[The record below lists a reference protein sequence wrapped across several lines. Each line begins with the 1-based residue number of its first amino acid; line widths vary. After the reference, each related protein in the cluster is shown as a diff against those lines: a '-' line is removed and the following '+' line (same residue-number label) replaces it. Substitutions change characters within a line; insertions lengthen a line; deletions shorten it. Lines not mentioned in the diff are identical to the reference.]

1 MSVAFAVNQTD
12 YELYV
17 GKILSFSWKC
27 LERDVLSAPTL
38 CTVIPHWHV
47 ILKRVKS
54 RIFGLAC
61 EIAGLLNNLRHST
74 VYG

>member
-38 CTVIPHWHV
+38 
-47 ILKRVKS
+47 
-54 RIFGLAC
+54 
-61 EIAGLLNNLRHST
+61 
-74 VYG
+74 